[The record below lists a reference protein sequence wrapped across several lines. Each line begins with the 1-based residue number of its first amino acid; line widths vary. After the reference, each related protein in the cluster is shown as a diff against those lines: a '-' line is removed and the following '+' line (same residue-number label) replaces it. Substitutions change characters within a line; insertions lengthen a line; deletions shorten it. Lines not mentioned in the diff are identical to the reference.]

1 MRRLWLVAALVA
13 APWSF
18 SYRSAQKP
26 EPGAAVQLPAPKHT
40 GAMPVEEAL
49 LKRRS
54 VRQYKNEP
62 LTLAE
67 ISQLAWA
74 AQGTTN
80 EAGRRT
86 APSAGALYPLEL
98 YAVVGQAKGLEPGVY
113 KYVTREHKLSRLAA
127 GDKRQELSA
136 AALAQRQ
143 IAQGP
148 VTFVF
153 SGVYERTAKRYK
165 ERAVRYVHME
175 AGHAAENLCL
185 QAVALGLGSVV
196 MGAFEDTRVKSVI
209 GMPEEENALY
219 IVTVGR
225 P

>member
-1 MRRLWLVAALVA
+1 MSRYLVVA
-13 APWSF
+13 VLCLTPLSV
-18 SYRSAQKP
+18 SCRSEQKP
-26 EPGAAVQLPAPKHT
+26 EPAASVQLPAPT
-40 GAMPVEEAL
+40 RSGAVSVEEAL

-67 ISQLAWA
+67 ISQLLWA
-74 AQGTTN
+74 AQGTTH

-98 YAVVGQAKGLEPGVY
+98 YVVVGRAKDLEAGIY
-113 KYVTREHKLSRLAA
+113 KYATGEHKLSKVAS
-127 GDKRQELSA
+127 GDRRQELAA
-136 AALAQRQ
+136 AALGQKQ
-143 IAQGP
+143 IAEGP
-148 VTFVF
+148 VSFVF
-153 SGVYERTAKRYK
+153 SAVYERTAKRYK
-165 ERAVRYVHME
+165 ERTMRYVHME
-175 AGHAAENLCL
+175 AGHAAQNICL

-196 MGAFEDTRVKSVI
+196 MGAFEDARVKSLI
-209 GMPEEENALY
+209 AMPDEESALY